1 VTIKGVRQR
10 AGDVRAQQMI
20 IEEEQVL
27 GTAIFRFGS
36 RILTAILLLGLLVVA
51 GSASNPVSGPKAEGG
66 FQTSAP
72 YAILIDAATGTV
84 LFEKGADTPTPPSS
98 LAKLMTAE
106 IIFDE
111 ITQGKLSRDEE
122 FIISENAWRR
132 GGAPSRTS
140 SMFAPI
146 HSRVRAEDLLRGLII
161 QSAND
166 AAIALAEGIS
176 SNERSFAALM
186 NKRAR
191 ELGLTKSYFANA
203 TGLPDPSQK
212 VTVRDLAKLAQ
223 HIIRTY
229 PDFYPIY
236 GEKEFTWNKIRQQN
250 RNPLLTL
257 NIGADGM
264 KTGYTL
270 EGGFG
275 LVGSAMQNGLRL
287 IVVVN
292 GLKTA
297 KDRADEAKRLLDWGF
312 SGFEQ
317 RPLFTAGEVLGT
329 ARVFAGTRTSVGL
342 VGPGAISML
351 IPRNSHDRISAKI
364 VYTGPVRA
372 PIQEGQRIGM
382 LKVYRGAN
390 VALEVPLQAVESV
403 ERGNLSRRAFD
414 AASELIIGL
423 FRAGIAKI

>member
-1 VTIKGVRQR
+1 
-10 AGDVRAQQMI
+10 M
-20 IEEEQVL
+20 L

-36 RILTAILLLGLLVVA
+36 GLLAVIALLGLLALA
-51 GSASNPVSGPKAEGG
+51 GAAPNPVSGPKKEDGG

-72 YAILIDAATGTV
+72 FAILIDAETGSV
-84 LFEKGADTPTPPSS
+84 LFEKGADALTTPSS

-106 IIFDE
+106 VVFNE
-111 ITQGKLSRDEE
+111 ITQGRLSRDEE
-122 FIISENAWRR
+122 MMISENAWRR

-146 HSRVRAEDLLRGLII
+146 HSRVRVEDLLRGLII

-176 SNERSFAALM
+176 ANERAFAVLM
-186 NKRAR
+186 NNRAR
-191 ELGLTKSYFANA
+191 ELGLVKSNFANA
-203 TGLPDPSQK
+203 TGLPDPTQK
-212 VTVRDLAKLAQ
+212 VTVRELAKLAQ
-223 HIIRTY
+223 HIMRTY

-250 RNPLLTL
+250 RNPLLAL

-264 KTGYTL
+264 KTGYTA

-275 LVGSAMQNGLRL
+275 LVGSALQNGLRL

-297 KDRADEAKRLLDWGF
+297 KDRADEAKKLLDWGF

-317 RPLFTAGEVLGT
+317 RPLFAEGEILGQ
-329 ARVFAGTRTSVGL
+329 ARVFAGTQTSVNL
-342 VGPGAISML
+342 VGRRAISML
-351 IPRNSHDRISAKI
+351 IPRNNHDRISAKI
-364 VYTGPVRA
+364 VYSGPVPA
-372 PIQEGQRIGM
+372 PVQEGQRIGT
-382 LKVYRGAN
+382 LRVYRGTN
-390 VALEVPLQAVESV
+390 VALEVPLQAAETV

>member
-1 VTIKGVRQR
+1 
-10 AGDVRAQQMI
+10 
-20 IEEEQVL
+20 VL

-36 RILTAILLLGLLVVA
+36 GLLAVIALLGLLALA
-51 GSASNPVSGPKAEGG
+51 GAAPNPVSGPKKEDGG

-72 YAILIDAATGTV
+72 FAILIDAETGSV
-84 LFEKGADTPTPPSS
+84 LFEKGADALTTPSS

-106 IIFDE
+106 VVFNE
-111 ITQGKLSRDEE
+111 ITQGRLSRDEE
-122 FIISENAWRR
+122 MMISENAWRR

-146 HSRVRAEDLLRGLII
+146 HSRVRVEDLLRGLII

-176 SNERSFAALM
+176 ANERAFAVLM
-186 NKRAR
+186 NNRAR
-191 ELGLTKSYFANA
+191 ELGLVKSNFANA
-203 TGLPDPSQK
+203 TGLPDPTQK
-212 VTVRDLAKLAQ
+212 VTVRELAKLAQ
-223 HIIRTY
+223 HIMRTY

-250 RNPLLTL
+250 RNPLLAL

-264 KTGYTL
+264 KTGYTA

-275 LVGSAMQNGLRL
+275 LVGSALQNGLRL

-297 KDRADEAKRLLDWGF
+297 KDRADEAKKLLDWGF

-317 RPLFTAGEVLGT
+317 RPLFAEGEILGQ
-329 ARVFAGTRTSVGL
+329 ARVFAGTQTSVNL
-342 VGPGAISML
+342 VGRRAISML
-351 IPRNSHDRISAKI
+351 IPRNNHDRISAKI
-364 VYTGPVRA
+364 VYTGPVPA
-372 PIQEGQRIGM
+372 PVQEGQRIGT
-382 LKVYRGAN
+382 LRVYRGTN
-390 VALEVPLQAVESV
+390 VALEVPLQAAETV

-414 AASELIIGL
+414 AASELITGL

>member
-1 VTIKGVRQR
+1 
-10 AGDVRAQQMI
+10 
-20 IEEEQVL
+20 VL

-36 RILTAILLLGLLVVA
+36 AFLAAIGVLAFLAVA
-51 GSASNPVSGPKAEGG
+51 GAAPNPVSGPKKEDGG

-72 YAILIDAATGTV
+72 YAILIDAETGTV
-84 LFEKGADTPTPPSS
+84 LFEKAADEPTPPSS

-106 IIFDE
+106 IIFKL
-111 ITQGKLSRDEE
+111 ITEGQLTRDTEM
-122 FIISENAWRR
+122 IISEHAWRH
-132 GGAPSRTS
+132 GGAPSHTS

-146 HSRVRAEDLLRGLII
+146 HSRVRVEDLLRGLII

-166 AAIALAEGIS
+166 AAIALAEGVS
-176 SNERSFAALM
+176 GSERAFAVLM

-191 ELGLTKSYFANA
+191 ELGLVNFNFANP
-203 TGLPDPSQK
+203 TGLPEPSQK
-212 VTVRDLAKLAQ
+212 ISVRDLAKLAQ

-236 GEKEFTWNKIRQQN
+236 GEEEFTWNKIRQRN
-250 RNPLLTL
+250 RNPLLAL

-264 KTGYTL
+264 KTGYTRD
-270 EGGFG
+270 GGFG
-275 LVGSAMQNGLRL
+275 LVGTAVQNGLRL

-297 KDRADEAKRLLDWGF
+297 KDRANEAKKLLDWGF

-317 RPLFTAGEVLGT
+317 RPLFVAGEVLGQ
-329 ARVFAGTRTSVGL
+329 ARVFGGSQMSVGL
-342 VGPGAISML
+342 VGPKAISML

-364 VYTGPVRA
+364 VYTGPVPA
-372 PIQEGQRIGM
+372 PIQEGQRIGT
-382 LKVYRGAN
+382 LKVFRGTN

-403 ERGNLSRRAFD
+403 DRGNLSRRAFD
-414 AASELIIGL
+414 AASESVIGL
-423 FRAGIAKI
+423 ARAGIAKIIPSH

>member
-1 VTIKGVRQR
+1 MRQR
-10 AGDVRAQQMI
+10 AGDVRTQQTI

-27 GTAIFRFGS
+27 GTAVFRFGS

-106 IIFDE
+106 ITFNE

-186 NKRAR
+186 NKRAH

-297 KDRADEAKRLLDWGF
+297 KDRADEAKKLLDWGF

-317 RPLFTAGEVLGT
+317 RPLFAAGEVLGT
-329 ARVFAGTRTSVGL
+329 ARVFAGTQTAVGL
-342 VGPGAISML
+342 VAPGAISML

-372 PIQEGQRIGM
+372 PIHEGQQIGM

-390 VALEVPLQAVESV
+390 VALEVPLQAAEGV

-423 FRAGIAKI
+423 LRAGIAKI

>member
-1 VTIKGVRQR
+1 
-10 AGDVRAQQMI
+10 
-20 IEEEQVL
+20 VL

-36 RILTAILLLGLLVVA
+36 GLLAVIALLGLLALA
-51 GSASNPVSGPKAEGG
+51 GAAPNPVSGPKKEDGG

-72 YAILIDAATGTV
+72 FAILIDAETGSV
-84 LFEKGADTPTPPSS
+84 LFEKGADALTAPSS

-106 IIFDE
+106 VVFNE
-111 ITQGKLSRDEE
+111 ITQGRLSRDEE
-122 FIISENAWRR
+122 MMISENAWRR

-146 HSRVRAEDLLRGLII
+146 HSRVRVEDLLRGLII

-176 SNERSFAALM
+176 ANERAFAVLM
-186 NKRAR
+186 NNRAR
-191 ELGLTKSYFANA
+191 ELGLVKSNFANA
-203 TGLPDPSQK
+203 TGLPDPTQK
-212 VTVRDLAKLAQ
+212 VTVRELAKLAQ
-223 HIIRTY
+223 HIMRTY

-250 RNPLLTL
+250 RNPLLAL

-264 KTGYTL
+264 KTGYTA

-275 LVGSAMQNGLRL
+275 LVGSALQNGLRL

-297 KDRADEAKRLLDWGF
+297 KDRADEAKKLLDWGF

-317 RPLFTAGEVLGT
+317 RPLFAEGEILGQ
-329 ARVFAGTRTSVGL
+329 ARVFAGTQTSVNL
-342 VGPGAISML
+342 VGPRAISML
-351 IPRNSHDRISAKI
+351 IPRNNHDRISAKI
-364 VYTGPVRA
+364 VYTGPVPA
-372 PIQEGQRIGM
+372 PVQEGQRIGT
-382 LKVYRGAN
+382 LRVYRGTN
-390 VALEVPLQAVESV
+390 VALEVLLQAAETV